1 MKNTLLIVGVII
13 LVNFASFGQGRN
25 TTADYTPVRN
35 ILTNWDQIR
44 GDWLTSSLA
53 AIANDEAI
61 PDRTFPEP
69 LTPYQLFAFVP
80 ENSRTRVVE
89 LMDSI
94 ERSEVRP
101 SGVNFE
107 RGINIVRMLSMISRP
122 TTIRSSWTFGD
133 PHIVSFDKSYHQN
146 FQVGE
151 FVLAKSKTSDFEIQA
166 RFETINED
174 ASFTTAVSMSVN
186 GDIVAIYAGDK
197 PDDIQNSA
205 LRVNGE
211 VVLISNPTYY
221 LPKGGTISYSN
232 GAYTVNWASGEASII
247 EFENYMD
254 KKYLNV
260 AIQINAE
267 NESDHTGLST
277 IQSTGDE
284 SEVYASARI
293 EESTSLFSYNQNRTA
308 AYYSRSHHKR
318 KKVTRLD
325 SQAEVEARKVCLE
338 AGVSE
343 IDLEGSIYDYGHFSI
358 PPSLRPEFTSPVDE
372 TELVELSERVLNTN
386 STKNQLSSNRSE
398 IPEEDNK
405 EVARRERKP
414 IDGER
419 VEEVVSV
426 VGRVF
431 LEILNSG
438 IRVR

>member
-151 FVLAKSKTSDFEIQA
+151 FVLAKSKTSDFEIQ
-166 RFETINED
+166 
-174 ASFTTAVSMSVN
+174 V
-186 GDIVAIYAGDK
+186 
-197 PDDIQNSA
+197 
-205 LRVNGE
+205 
-211 VVLISNPTYY
+211 
-221 LPKGGTISYSN
+221 
-232 GAYTVNWASGEASII
+232 
-247 EFENYMD
+247 
-254 KKYLNV
+254 
-260 AIQINAE
+260 
-267 NESDHTGLST
+267 
-277 IQSTGDE
+277 
-284 SEVYASARI
+284 
-293 EESTSLFSYNQNRTA
+293 
-308 AYYSRSHHKR
+308 
-318 KKVTRLD
+318 
-325 SQAEVEARKVCLE
+325 
-338 AGVSE
+338 
-343 IDLEGSIYDYGHFSI
+343 
-358 PPSLRPEFTSPVDE
+358 
-372 TELVELSERVLNTN
+372 
-386 STKNQLSSNRSE
+386 
-398 IPEEDNK
+398 
-405 EVARRERKP
+405 
-414 IDGER
+414 
-419 VEEVVSV
+419 
-426 VGRVF
+426 
-431 LEILNSG
+431 
-438 IRVR
+438 